1 VTELLT
7 MIAFSMPCDLRELV
21 LYELSCL
28 CLPFISVTDCKSCHF
43 NAALLVPGL
52 ICANVVVELWK
63 QGLRGLMGS
72 CSSQNAQK
80 AGKGRKVIIRAR
92 GQNVDVRNVRELWCQ
107 NPQLQY

>member
-1 VTELLT
+1 MTELLT
-7 MIAFSMPCDLRELV
+7 MLEFSMRELV

-43 NAALLVPGL
+43 NAALLVLSL

-80 AGKGRKVIIRAR
+80 AGRGRKVITRACGR
-92 GQNVDVRNVRELWCQ
+92 DADMRNVRVLWCQ
-107 NPQLQY
+107 NTGL